1 MSRRTIHRT
10 VKQLR
15 VTVASGESAVR
26 GHTAYGNPA
35 TGTVLA
41 DPDGTTGLIP
51 LGYFTEDLTGDG
63 SATTLVDLF
72 EEIRLEGYTN
82 DDAPNAVAAAD
93 LFSNVYAKD
102 GATVSTND
110 ASSSRS
116 VAGRAFLIDPDDG
129 RVYVRAPRI

>member
-1 MSRRTIHRT
+1 MARRTLHRT

-15 VTVASGESAVR
+15 VTVANAETAVK
-26 GHTAYGNPA
+26 GNTAYGDPA

-51 LGYFTEDLTGDG
+51 LGYFTEDVAGDG
-63 SATTLVDLF
+63 STTTLVDLF

-82 DDAPNAVAAAD
+82 DANPNDVGAD
-93 LFSNVYAKD
+93 DMFTDVYALD
-102 GATVSTND
+102 GATVSTNSD
-110 ASSSRS
+110 TDQRS
-116 VAGRAFLIDPDDG
+116 IAGRVFLIDPDDG